1 MRHRG
6 LRYMPALD
14 GLRAL
19 AVLAVLLYHGNVSW
33 AHGGYFGVDA
43 FFVLSG
49 FLITGLLLAEWRDEG
64 GINFKQ
70 FWVRR
75 ARRLLPALALVV
87 VAVAVYAARYAMPIE
102 LHQLRRD
109 ALSTIGYVANWSQIF
124 AHQSY
129 FEQFAAPSAL
139 KHTWSLA
146 IEEQFYLV
154 WPLLVFAA
162 MRIGRGSKKVLLGGC
177 LVLATA
183 SAIEMAVL
191 YSPGH
196 DPSRVYYGTDTRA
209 QSLLIGAILA
219 ILVSAA
225 RAGSLP
231 RRPHRVARR
240 RDRRRDRSRV
250 DLGADDGDRLLAV
263 PRRVRHRRGVGR
275 RRHRER
281 DPARRHRSPRLAAVA
296 RAAARDR
303 DDLLRPVSVA
313 LADLRVPDP
322 GANWSRGNVPAV
334 RPSPRHVR
342 GRDGVVLPRRA
353 ARTARRAARPHG
365 PRRDS
370 RVRSPA
376 RDRGRGV
383 DRPPGSRDVPVGLG
397 VSAQGTDARARAARG
412 REDGDHEG
420 AQGPAASDA
429 GRRLGRQQPR
439 ARARGNREGARI
451 SVLERE
457 RARLRSRHRR
467 GRSLVRR
474 MARRVSA
481 RVCPVGAT
489 AGPTS

>member
-14 GLRAL
+14 GFAAL

-87 VAVAVYAARYAMPIE
+87 VAVAIYAARYAMPIE

-162 MRIGRGSKKVLLGGC
+162 MRLGRGSKKVLLGGC

-196 DPSRVYYGTDTRA
+196 DPS
-209 QSLLIGAILA
+209 
-219 ILVSAA
+219 
-225 RAGSLP
+225 P
-231 RRPHRVARR
+231 RRTTAPTPARSRCSSARSSRSSFRGARR
-240 RDRRRDRSRV
+240 FAAAPAAPRCTAPRSPPRSV
-250 DLGADDGDRLLAV
+250 SRSSGRLTNETDSWQYRGGFV
-263 PRRVRHRRGVGR
+263 HRRGVGS

-281 DPARRHRSPRLAAVA
+281 DPARKHRSPRLAAVA
-296 RAAARDR
+296 RRCAR
-303 DDLLRPVSVA
+303 S
-313 LADLRVPDP
+313 
-322 GANWSRGNVPAV
+322 G
-334 RPSPRHVR
+334 
-342 GRDGVVLPRRA
+342 
-353 ARTARRAARPHG
+353 
-365 PRRDS
+365 
-370 RVRSPA
+370 
-376 RDRGRGV
+376 
-383 DRPPGSRDVPVGLG
+383 
-397 VSAQGTDARARAARG
+397 
-412 REDGDHEG
+412 
-420 AQGPAASDA
+420 
-429 GRRLGRQQPR
+429 
-439 ARARGNREGARI
+439 
-451 SVLERE
+451 
-457 RARLRSRHRR
+457 
-467 GRSLVRR
+467 
-474 MARRVSA
+474 
-481 RVCPVGAT
+481 
-489 AGPTS
+489 

>member
-33 AHGGYFGVDA
+33 AQGGYFGVDA

-162 MRIGRGSKKVLLGGC
+162 MRLGRGSKKVLLGGC
-177 LVLATA
+177 LVLASLAPSFTTKA
-183 SAIEMAVL
+183 STGVPSNLTLARPYNNLSIGGCAIGDFLRAKR
-191 YSPGH
+191 PADTKGGACGA
-196 DPSRVYYGTDTRA
+196 GTR
-209 QSLLIGAILA
+209 
-219 ILVSAA
+219 
-225 RAGSLP
+225 P
-231 RRPHRVARR
+231 RRNGWA
-240 RDRRRDRSRV
+240 
-250 DLGADDGDRLLAV
+250 GAT
-263 PRRVRHRRGVGR
+263 
-275 RRHRER
+275 
-281 DPARRHRSPRLAAVA
+281 
-296 RAAARDR
+296 
-303 DDLLRPVSVA
+303 RPNSA
-313 LADLRVPDP
+313 
-322 GANWSRGNVPAV
+322 S
-334 RPSPRHVR
+334 
-342 GRDGVVLPRRA
+342 
-353 ARTARRAARPHG
+353 G
-365 PRRDS
+365 PR
-370 RVRSPA
+370 
-376 RDRGRGV
+376 
-383 DRPPGSRDVPVGLG
+383 GLEEK
-397 VSAQGTDARARAARG
+397 D
-412 REDGDHEG
+412 EG
-420 AQGPAASDA
+420 
-429 GRRLGRQQPR
+429 
-439 ARARGNREGARI
+439 
-451 SVLERE
+451 
-457 RARLRSRHRR
+457 
-467 GRSLVRR
+467 
-474 MARRVSA
+474 
-481 RVCPVGAT
+481 
-489 AGPTS
+489 